1 MTVADVAQSDIDVF
15 SDEVL
20 ANPYP
25 HYAALREQAAVVFL
39 PKNNLWAVTRYQA
52 IRDVLE
58 NHAVFSSTKVAFND
72 DMNRALTGTSLAA
85 DPPEHR
91 QLRKT
96 LLAPLTPMALKG
108 IQDDIGAKADRLVAD
123 LVARGSFDAITDLAR
138 AFPLEVV
145 SDMIGV
151 QGDAR
156 KNILRWGEAAFNVLG
171 PMNPRTIQNFPIAGE
186 LFGFCSTVRQD
197 DLTTGSLGWGIFE
210 AAKRGEIAPES
221 CGAIIHQYIAAGMD
235 TTIAAIGNA
244 IAHFAA
250 NPGEYAKLVVDPSLV
265 RSAFNETLRFEPP
278 ANLFGRYV
286 VSDAVVDGTR
296 IPAGS
301 QAAVLFAA
309 GNRDPRHYKDP
320 DSYRIDRDPAD
331 HLAFGYG
338 IHTCAGQGLARIEA
352 MAVLTAFAKRVKS
365 FKVSEA
371 KRNLSNMTRGLASL
385 PVVAIEGA

>member
-1 MTVADVAQSDIDVF
+1 MTAANVATSDIDIF

-20 ANPYP
+20 TNPYP
-25 HYAALREQAAVVFL
+25 AYARLREQATVVYL
-39 PKNNLWAVTRYQA
+39 PQNNLWAVTRYQA
-52 IRDVLE
+52 IRDTLE
-58 NHAVFSSTKVAFND
+58 NHAVFSSTKVAFNE
-72 DMNRALTGTSLAA
+72 DMNRALTGTSLAS
-85 DPPEHR
+85 DPPDHR

-96 LLAPLTPMALKG
+96 LLAPLTPKALKS
-108 IQDDIGAKADRLVAD
+108 IEDDIGAKADALVAD
-123 LVARGSFDAITDLAR
+123 LVARGSFDAIADLAR

-151 QGDAR
+151 QGEAR

-171 PMNPRTIQNFPIAGE
+171 PMNPRSIQNFPVAGE
-186 LFGFCSTVRQD
+186 LFHFCAGVSQE
-197 DLTTGSLGWGIFE
+197 DLTEGSLGWGIFE

-235 TTIAAIGNA
+235 TTISAIGNA
-244 IAHFAA
+244 IHHFAA
-250 NPGEYAKLVVDPSLV
+250 NPGEYAKLVADPSLV

-286 VSDAVVDGTR
+286 VSDVVVDGTL

-309 GNRDPRHYKDP
+309 GNRDPRHYRDP
-320 DSYRIDRDPAD
+320 DSYKIDRDPAD
-331 HLAFGYG
+331 NLSFGYG

-352 MAVLTAFAKRVKS
+352 MAVLSAFARRVKS
-365 FKVSEA
+365 FTVGEA
-371 KRNLSNMTRGLASL
+371 TRNLSNMTRGLASL
-385 PVVAIEGA
+385 PVLSVVAK